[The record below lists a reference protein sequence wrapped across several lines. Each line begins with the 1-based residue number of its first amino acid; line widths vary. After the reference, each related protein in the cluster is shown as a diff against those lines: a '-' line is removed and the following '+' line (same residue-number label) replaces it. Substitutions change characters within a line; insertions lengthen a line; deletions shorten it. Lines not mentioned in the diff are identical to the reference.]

1 MVSVKPLPPAVALAG
16 AIDVIVGTGLLIVNG
31 VGPELPPPG
40 AGLNTATGLGP
51 ADAMSLAGTAAV
63 SCVLLTNVVVS
74 GIPWIPNWTTDVVTK
89 FVPLTVRV
97 NDGPPAVALVG
108 EIEVIDG
115 KGLLIANVAAAD
127 APPPGAG
134 FVTVTLTVPPVAISA
149 AVIAAVTCVALTNVV
164 VFAAPLK
171 LTTEVDAKFVPLT
184 VSVNAAP
191 PAGAPAG
198 NKVVIVGTGLLMVNV
213 AAAEIPPPGAGF
225 VTVTLTVAAV
235 AISAANIA
243 AVTCVALTNAVVFA
257 APLKFTTAPLTKP
270 VPLRVSVNAAPPAV
284 ALVGE
289 SVVMTGAGLVP
300 VPLSVATCVVGLAS
314 SVIVS
319 VAVLAFSALGVNVK
333 LMTQFAPGFTVA
345 PLIQVVPATTA
356 KSPAFA
362 PPRTA
367 AFNAAKCRTSVPPL
381 VSVTVIAPLVVL
393 MT

>member
-51 ADAMSLAGTAAV
+51 ADAMSLAGTVAV

-115 KGLLIANVAAAD
+115 KGLLIANVAVAD

-171 LTTEVDAKFVPLT
+171 LTTEVDTKFVPLT

-191 PAGAPAG
+191 PAGALVG
-198 NKVVIVGTGLLMVNV
+198 NKVVIVGTGLLMVTV
-213 AAAEIPPPGAGF
+213 AAAEMPPPGAGF
-225 VTVTLTVAAV
+225 VTVTLNVAAV
-235 AISAANIA
+235 AISAASIA

-257 APLKFTTAPLTKP
+257 APLKFTTGFVNGAVVNFNGAAKTTAFVSATQVTAAILAADIATAATVNVTVTNPAPGGGTSAAATFTINNPLPTITTLSPTSATAGRCAIHLDVERPK
-270 VPLRVSVNAAPPAV
+270 LRVH
-284 ALVGE
+284 
-289 SVVMTGAGLVP
+289 
-300 VPLSVATCVVGLAS
+300 
-314 SVIVS
+314 
-319 VAVLAFSALGVNVK
+319 
-333 LMTQFAPGFTVA
+333 
-345 PLIQVVPATTA
+345 
-356 KSPAFA
+356 
-362 PPRTA
+362 
-367 AFNAAKCRTSVPPL
+367 CR
-381 VSVTVIAPLVVL
+381 
-393 MT
+393 

>member
-51 ADAMSLAGTAAV
+51 ADAMSLAGTVAV

-149 AVIAAVTCVALTNVV
+149 A
-164 VFAAPLK
+164 
-171 LTTEVDAKFVPLT
+171 
-184 VSVNAAP
+184 
-191 PAGAPAG
+191 G
-198 NKVVIVGTGLLMVNV
+198 
-213 AAAEIPPPGAGF
+213 
-225 VTVTLTVAAV
+225 
-235 AISAANIA
+235 IA

-289 SVVMTGAGLVP
+289 SVVMTGDGLVP

-333 LMTQFAPGFTVA
+333 LMTQLDPAFTVA
-345 PLIQVVPATTA
+345 PFVQVVPVATA

-362 PPRTA
+362 PPMTA
-367 AFNAAKCRTSVPPL
+367 AFDAAKCKTSVPPL